1 MNDPSLN
8 SAPGTDAG
16 SSRAETVGPSRARR
30 LKRRLTL
37 LVLALVASL
46 TAPYLV
52 SLAGAA
58 PEAGPRWAWLLL
70 GAGGALFV
78 LIGALRALKLAIGPE
93 LDALERPP
101 SQQPQPDP
109 QSSARG
115 GAVQV
120 TNEYLTSAGQEIHA
134 TMHAVLGLTQL
145 LLRSPLGATQL
156 RQMRTIDGAARTL
169 LRIINDLRSLAQNP
183 SVSYDVLPMGAS
195 LHDVLRVGADLLEP
209 LARDRALTLVLD
221 VAHDVPDRVLIDAGR
236 VQQIVFGACR
246 YAIERS
252 PPGALRLEVTAR
264 RLDEPRF
271 ELLLLARSVP
281 GAPPAPG
288 PTGAAAPK
296 SGAPGSG
303 AAVSS
308 RPASSQLE
316 PSRPLSEPARS
327 VGPANPSA
335 GLAHPRRLLEA
346 LGGSL
351 HLDEATLDLTVSIP
365 VSRIDIIAE
374 GKARARGATAKEPA
388 LVRLPAISSP
398 ILVVEADPSAQLVA
412 LELLENLGFDV
423 DVATEAERALERVEQ
438 RKYAL
443 ILMATELPGLD
454 GYSTAA
460 RILTRL
466 GQQRPAI
473 VGCARDANSEARAR
487 AALAGMDALLPKPIE
502 REPLCSVLSEWL
514 PDEAHPASS
523 GTRLS
528 QSGALEQATRRAL
541 TARLSAA
548 PASSLPDLLPGQSTD
563 RLREQFAREVP
574 ALVRTLARAVG
585 RGRRDEI
592 ATLAEQLKERCS
604 NCGAMKMAALCRTLE
619 GARDLS
625 LEQLSANLKAL
636 GKALT
641 AVLALLGESPESPPA
656 SATTDRTP
664 DGP

>member
-16 SSRAETVGPSRARR
+16 SSPTEPVSPSRARR
-30 LKRRLTL
+30 LRRRLTL
-37 LVLALVASL
+37 LVLALVVSL
-46 TAPYLV
+46 TTPYLV
-52 SLAGAA
+52 SLAGDA
-58 PEAGPRWAWLLL
+58 PDAGSRWGWLLL
-70 GAGGALFV
+70 GAGGALLV
-78 LIGALRALKLAIGPE
+78 LVGALLALKLAIAPE
-93 LDALERPP
+93 LDALDEPP
-101 SQQPQPDP
+101 VHRREPD
-109 QSSARG
+109 ADLATR

-120 TNEYLTSAGQEIHA
+120 TNEYLTSANQEIHA

-145 LLRSPLGATQL
+145 LLRSPLGSTQL

-183 SVSYDVLPMGAS
+183 SGSYDVLPMGAS

-221 VAHDVPDRVLIDAGR
+221 VAVDVPDRVLIDAGR

-252 PPGALRLEVTAR
+252 PPGSLRIEVTAR

-281 GAPPAPG
+281 GALPAANP
-288 PTGAAAPK
+288 AALAAPK
-296 SGAPGSG
+296 SGQPASG
-303 AAVSS
+303 VPASS

-327 VGPANPSA
+327 ASPLNPSA

-346 LGGSL
+346 LGGTL
-351 HLDEATLDLTVSIP
+351 HVDEATLDLVVSIP

-374 GKARARGATAKEPA
+374 GKARARGAKEPA

-502 REPLCSVLSEWL
+502 REPLCSVLAEWL

-548 PASSLPDLLPGQSTD
+548 PASTLPDLLPGQSTD
-563 RLREQFAREVP
+563 HLREQFAREVP
-574 ALVRTLARAVG
+574 ALVRTLTRAVA

-604 NCGAMKMAALCRTLE
+604 NSGAMKMAALCRTLE

-625 LEQLSANLKAL
+625 LEQLSANVKAL